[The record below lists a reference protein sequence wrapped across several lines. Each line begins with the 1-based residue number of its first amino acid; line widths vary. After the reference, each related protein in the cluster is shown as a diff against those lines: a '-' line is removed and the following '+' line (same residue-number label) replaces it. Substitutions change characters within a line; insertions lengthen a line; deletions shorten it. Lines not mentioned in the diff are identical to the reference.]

1 MTSMVNLTE
10 IYIPEYTPVY
20 VYLNGRN
27 RTMYYCVNPDTYPI
41 NKIDRDPMD
50 FTRIFY
56 RTYDTL
62 QGTNRT
68 MLYDSWCVY
77 ERDLP

>member
-1 MTSMVNLTE
+1 
-10 IYIPEYTPVY
+10 
-20 VYLNGRN
+20 
-27 RTMYYCVNPDTYPI
+27 
-41 NKIDRDPMD
+41 MD

-62 QGTNRT
+62 QGTNRN

-77 ERDLP
+77 ERDLI